1 MKDLNLRI
9 RHIPLPQRMRSLPIS
24 DEGFPVPKF
33 VPWIKGKPEFR
44 GMDGE
49 HMAMCVRLKRCWLCG
64 DRLGVHMTFT
74 IGPMCIVNRNIA
86 EPPAHHSCAEYAVR
100 ACPFLSQPRARR
112 NEKDKPEGHVAGVG
126 LKRNPGVVALW
137 TTRTYRVH
145 RAPNGGALFSI
156 GNPESVEYFCEGRK
170 ATRDEILVSMETG
183 LPLLMDIAQQEG
195 NGAPEEL
202 QRRYED
208 AIKTLVP
215 A

>member
-86 EPPAHHSCAEYAVR
+86 EPPA
-100 ACPFLSQPRARR
+100 
-112 NEKDKPEGHVAGVG
+112 GHVAGVG